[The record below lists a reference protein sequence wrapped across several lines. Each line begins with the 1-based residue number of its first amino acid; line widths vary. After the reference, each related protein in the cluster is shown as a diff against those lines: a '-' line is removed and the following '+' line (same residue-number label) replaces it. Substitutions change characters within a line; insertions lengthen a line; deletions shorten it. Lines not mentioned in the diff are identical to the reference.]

1 MAVCV
6 RGVVLPFGVA
16 LLHFFLRLLFV
27 AEDFYDLL
35 TVYHLFDI
43 SVKVCK
49 RSLLGYEIR
58 AALAD
63 NSLDYLHNE
72 EQRYAH
78 NERQTDADIEHAAEY
93 RHDGERR
100 RNQLTHRLREHLAQG
115 ICIVG
120 IEAHRVAVGVRI
132 EISYRQ
138 ALHLLEHLI
147 AYGLERSLRYS
158 DHAAIVDKRRE
169 RADEIDDRHGYQRA
183 NEAGEVG

>member
-1 MAVCV
+1 MTVRV

-63 NSLDYLHNE
+63 NSLDYLHDK

-93 RHDGERR
+93 RRDGERR

-115 ICIVG
+115 IGIVG
-120 IEAHRVAVGVRI
+120 IEAHRVAVGV
-132 EISYRQ
+132 
-138 ALHLLEHLI
+138 
-147 AYGLERSLRYS
+147 
-158 DHAAIVDKRRE
+158 
-169 RADEIDDRHGYQRA
+169 
-183 NEAGEVG
+183 

>member
-1 MAVCV
+1 M
-6 RGVVLPFGVA
+6 LPFGVA

-63 NSLDYLHNE
+63 DFLDYLHNE

-93 RHDGERR
+93 RRDGECR

-115 ICIVG
+115 IGIVG
-120 IEAHRVAVGVRI
+120 IETHRVAVGV
-132 EISYRQ
+132 
-138 ALHLLEHLI
+138 
-147 AYGLERSLRYS
+147 
-158 DHAAIVDKRRE
+158 
-169 RADEIDDRHGYQRA
+169 
-183 NEAGEVG
+183 

>member
-6 RGVVLPFGVA
+6 RGVVLPCRIA

-27 AEDFYDLL
+27 AEDLYDLL

-49 RSLLGYEIR
+49 GSLLGYEIR

-93 RHDGERR
+93 RRDGERR

-115 ICIVG
+115 IGIVG
-120 IEAHRVAVGVRI
+120 IEAHRVTVGV
-132 EISYRQ
+132 
-138 ALHLLEHLI
+138 
-147 AYGLERSLRYS
+147 
-158 DHAAIVDKRRE
+158 
-169 RADEIDDRHGYQRA
+169 
-183 NEAGEVG
+183 